1 MVHCRTNLLWNRL
14 IAPQESTP
22 LSFNEFIELKRLAK
36 LTPLSQLNPSIGP
49 LLNQPLIWYQNLS
62 KLLLQKYQDHHR
74 IFTSPD
80 LSITYYVI
88 LNQRYYGAFMLLS
101 IDTATS
107 RGVS

>member
-22 LSFNEFIELKRLAK
+22 LSFNEFIELKRLARLK
-36 LTPLSQLNPSIGP
+36 PLSQLDKNLGP
-49 LLNQPLIWYQNLS
+49 LLNQPLTWYQNLS
-62 KLLLQKYQDHHR
+62 RLLLQKYQDNHR

-80 LSITYYVI
+80 LSISYFVI

-101 IDTATS
+101 IDTGTS